1 MTVITTSRKPVPE
14 IRSLAKDL
22 AYATG
27 CEYLMRGKMGMKDLI
42 SHDPVFFLISK
53 DKGIIRIEFYDNG
66 KKISDIS
73 ISLMTVTQR
82 EDGQRKGIHL
92 SNQSVYEQLKPYVPL
107 ELTLEGGRD
116 LSFDGTRRSRYKLT
130 LADNGT

>member
-42 SHDPVFFLISK
+42 SYDPVFFLISM
-53 DKGIIRIEFYDNG
+53 DKGIIRIEFYDKG
-66 KKISDIS
+66 KKISDLS
-73 ISLMTVTQR
+73 VTTLSVTQR
-82 EDGQRKGIHL
+82 DDGQRKGVHL
-92 SNQSVYEQLKPYVPL
+92 SNQSVYEQLKPYIPV
-107 ELTLEGGRD
+107 ELTGEGGRD
-116 LSFDGTRRSRYKLT
+116 LSFDGTRRSRYNLT
-130 LADNGT
+130 LADHGT